1 MYSRNNVCRIQVN
14 SLQTTPMII
23 KRLSFNSMFHHLPT
37 FHIKNDFRV
46 YLKQKIYKISA
57 QNLKDFS
64 NMLEK

>member
-1 MYSRNNVCRIQVN
+1 
-14 SLQTTPMII
+14 MII